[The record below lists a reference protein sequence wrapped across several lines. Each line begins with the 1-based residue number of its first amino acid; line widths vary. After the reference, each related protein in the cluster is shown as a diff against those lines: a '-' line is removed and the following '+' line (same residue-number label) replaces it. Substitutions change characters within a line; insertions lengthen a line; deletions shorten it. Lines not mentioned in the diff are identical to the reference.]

1 MNIQTK
7 IQTRL
12 RIHKHK
18 YTNMNVQ
25 TKNTNRNTNTNKNTQ
40 TQIQK
45 HKHKQVE
52 PNGEYVKPPQEKM
65 SYATMVFV
73 RTAIGEAIVHSWC
86 SVCFYD
92 Y

>member
-1 MNIQTK
+1 MNVQTK
-7 IQTRL
+7 IQTQIQTRI

-25 TKNTNRNTNTNKNTQ
+25 TKNTNTNKNTL
-40 TQIQK
+40 TQIQ
-45 HKHKQVE
+45 KHKQVE

>member
-1 MNIQTK
+1 
-7 IQTRL
+7 
-12 RIHKHK
+12 
-18 YTNMNVQ
+18 MNVQ
-25 TKNTNRNTNTNKNTQ
+25 TKNTNTNKNTQ
-40 TQIQK
+40 TQIQ
-45 HKHKQVE
+45 KHKQVE

-92 Y
+92 YWWLSENSPLINLSSSICFKGWI